1 MAERTSKEE
10 ALPAIEAALAR
21 CGGSSATADEIVADI
36 HAERR

>member
-10 ALPAIEAALAR
+10 ALAAIEAARAR
-21 CGGSSATADEIVADI
+21 YGGSSATADEIVADI